1 MLVLTLCH
9 YPRWCHFCSFLCN
22 FKSFLQHEVLR
33 LLSTLFTL
41 VTHALQSTT
50 ASVHGMKDERKL
62 LPLHAGQLEGGSR
75 PSVGSSL
82 MHPLD
87 FMFCCLVE
95 VEDSIGVKRLFLG
108 ISSYLSGKCF
118 VSKLVFCCRSRRE
131 QNLQMCIKVVWKDP
145 HFHQK
150 FHFMYVFSCFPRFA
164 FFYTERIWKGTVNN
178 SVIQWHFHDIN
189 IFFFCLTGS

>member
-1 MLVLTLCH
+1 
-9 YPRWCHFCSFLCN
+9 
-22 FKSFLQHEVLR
+22 
-33 LLSTLFTL
+33 
-41 VTHALQSTT
+41 
-50 ASVHGMKDERKL
+50 
-62 LPLHAGQLEGGSR
+62 
-75 PSVGSSL
+75 

-145 HFHQK
+145 HFHQQ

-164 FFYTERIWKGTVNN
+164 FFYIERIWKGTVNN

-189 IFFFCLTGS
+189 IFFFLLDWELGSYFKLFVDYYGLSEYPKIQISFLFCFVINFRGLIADFIVQ